1 MTKPKLPVCGHP
13 SCFGKFCDEIEDAV
27 LLLDDAA
34 DRAIRG
40 ANGRKWARA
49 FGLSDAEGR
58 LFEVVAYSPSIEH
71 RTRAAA
77 FLGGALDDRFRSL

>member
-1 MTKPKLPVCGHP
+1 MSHPISACGH
-13 SCFGKFCDEIEDAV
+13 SLCFERCGEVDDLV

-40 ANGRKWARA
+40 ENGRKWARA

-58 LFEVVAYSPSIEH
+58 LFEVVAYSSNVALKK
-71 RTRAAA
+71 RAAA
-77 FLGGALDDRFRSL
+77 FLGGALDDRFRSLR